1 MVDKIKEKVKSA
13 KHIDEEKKSA
23 ILEKIEEWR
32 HDEEAV
38 ALIPSLLMKFY
49 QEDIKPILDEL
60 GLTD

>member
-1 MVDKIKEKVKSA
+1 MIDKIKEKVKKA
-13 KHIDEEKKSA
+13 KHIDEDKKGV

-32 HDEEAV
+32 HDREAV
-38 ALIPSLLMKFY
+38 ALIPTLLMKYY

>member
-1 MVDKIKEKVKSA
+1 MIDKIKEKVKNA
-13 KHIDEEKKSA
+13 KHLDEEKKSV

-32 HDEEAV
+32 HDKEAV
-38 ALIPSLLMKFY
+38 SLIPALLIKYY

>member
-1 MVDKIKEKVKSA
+1 MVDKIKEKVKKA
-13 KHIDEEKKSA
+13 KHIDENKKSI

-32 HDEEAV
+32 NDDKAV
-38 ALIPSLLMKFY
+38 ALIPTLLMKYY